1 MVDDDI
7 LIYVNFIR
15 ACPEKNF
22 PHMKTGLYIEC
33 LIKHIPEKYP
43 WLNSKRN

>member
-15 ACPEKNF
+15 ACPEKIF
-22 PHMKTGLYIEC
+22 PTWKQVFIYSA
-33 LIKHIPEKYP
+33 
-43 WLNSKRN
+43 W

>member
-15 ACPEKNF
+15 ACPEKIF
-22 PHMKTGLYIEC
+22 PTWKQAFI
-33 LIKHIPEKYP
+33 
-43 WLNSKRN
+43 